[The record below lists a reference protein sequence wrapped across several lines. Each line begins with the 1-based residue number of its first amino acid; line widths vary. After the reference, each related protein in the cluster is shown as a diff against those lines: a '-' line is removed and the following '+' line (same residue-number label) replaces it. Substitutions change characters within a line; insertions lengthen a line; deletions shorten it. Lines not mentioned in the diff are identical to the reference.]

1 MSTPPL
7 GDFLV
12 PVNADVQQIEVE
24 VIPEDD
30 RYVNAIGV
38 KGVGEISM
46 AGVAPA
52 IANAVNHATGIP
64 VRELPITIEKLLES
78 TGPGG
83 H

>member
-1 MSTPPL
+1 LSTPPL

-24 VIPEDD
+24 VIPEVD

-46 AGVAPA
+46 VGVAPA
-52 IANAVNHATGIP
+52 IANAVYHATGIR

-78 TGPGG
+78 T
-83 H
+83 

>member
-1 MSTPPL
+1 LSTPPL

-12 PVNADVQQIEVE
+12 SVNADVQQIEVE
-24 VIPEDD
+24 VIPEVD

-52 IANAVNHATGIP
+52 IANAVCHATGIR

-78 TGPGG
+78 T
-83 H
+83 

>member
-1 MSTPPL
+1 LSTPPL

-30 RYVNAIGV
+30 RYVYAIGV

-52 IANAVNHATGIP
+52 IANAVNHATGIR

-78 TGPGG
+78 T
-83 H
+83 

>member
-1 MSTPPL
+1 LSTPPL

-24 VIPEDD
+24 VIPEVD

-46 AGVAPA
+46 AGVALA
-52 IANAVNHATGIP
+52 IANAVYHATGIR

-78 TGPGG
+78 T
-83 H
+83 

>member
-1 MSTPPL
+1 LSTPPL

-46 AGVAPA
+46 AGATPA
-52 IANAVNHATGIP
+52 IANAVCHATGIR

-78 TGPGG
+78 T
-83 H
+83 